1 MKRLLSVL
9 ALSFL
14 TLFVSCGD
22 EGTEAKVE
30 QVQHEA
36 CEAEMVA
43 SINKIKTD
51 LSTFLGLKERFDV
64 KTTYNDSAN
73 QAETLRISLD
83 AALVAFEAKYAGVV
97 CKIPVKTSGKKD
109 AEIEA
114 DLIVEAD
121 KFVEQ
126 FRAALK

>member
-22 EGTEAKVE
+22 EGTEAKV
-30 QVQHEA
+30 QHEA
-36 CEAEMVA
+36 CGAEMVA

-51 LSTFLGLKERFDV
+51 LSTFVGLRERFDV
-64 KTTYNDSAN
+64 KTTYNDSEN
-73 QAETLRISLD
+73 QAETLKTSLD
-83 AALVAFEAKYAGVV
+83 AALVAFEDKYAGVV
-97 CKIPVKTSGKKD
+97 CRFPIKTSGKKD
-109 AEIEA
+109 VELEA

-121 KFVEQ
+121 KYIEEFK
-126 FRAALK
+126 AALK